1 MRSLFLPDWQT
12 FLRYEDLPGKDPAR
26 VYLPGLGGAAAA
38 TYLQTVADPV
48 LAGHRSLLVDFLG
61 SGFSDRP
68 ENFKHSLD
76 EHARSV
82 AMLLDHLGLKDCVVV
97 GHSMGGSVAITLADV
112 RSELVSRLVVA
123 EANLDPGGGSF
134 SRQVVAQS
142 EEAFVKEGFPA
153 ILQGL
158 REAAQGGDTTA
169 AALAGIFQIAAPHAV
184 YRQAVALVYGISPTM
199 RMRFYELPIPR
210 VYVYGEH
217 SLPEDEDS
225 ATPDT
230 PDPNQLMKH
239 GIRVLV
245 VPGAGHSMMFDNP
258 TGFVHVLKDAI
269 GG

>member
-1 MRSLFLPDWQT
+1 MKSLFLQDWQT
-12 FLRYEDLPGKDPAR
+12 FLRYEDLPGKDPVR
-26 VYLPGLGGAAAA
+26 VYLPGLGGAASA
-38 TYLQTVADPV
+38 TYLQIVADPV

-68 ENFKHSLD
+68 ENFNHSLD

-97 GHSMGGSVAITLADV
+97 GHSMGGSVVITLADL
-112 RSELVSRLVVA
+112 RPELVSRLVVS

-134 SRQVVAQS
+134 SRKVAAQS

-153 ILQGL
+153 FLQGL
-158 REAAQGGDTTA
+158 REAAKGGDATA
-169 AALAGIFQIAAPHAV
+169 AALAGICQVAAPHAV
-184 YRQAVALVYGISPTM
+184 YRQAVALVHGISPAM

-210 VYVYGEH
+210 VFIYGER
-217 SLPEDEDS
+217 SVPKDEAS
-225 ATPDT
+225 ATPDA

-258 TGFVHVLKDAI
+258 TGLVQVLKDALAV
-269 GG
+269 